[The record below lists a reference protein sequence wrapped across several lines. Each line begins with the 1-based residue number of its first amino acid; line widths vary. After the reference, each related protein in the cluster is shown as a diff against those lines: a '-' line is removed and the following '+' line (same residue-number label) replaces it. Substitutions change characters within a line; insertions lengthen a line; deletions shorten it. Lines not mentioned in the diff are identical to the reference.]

1 MCDLSERTV
10 RVTAAAQWA
19 GHGAPPGLR
28 ADRDDGGESLY
39 KYTAE
44 ESHIEGSSQDGS
56 KKLKLNILKMA
67 FPHHYIT
74 GGNLKNNISCY

>member
-1 MCDLSERTV
+1 MTCQREVSVSQR
-10 RVTAAAQWA
+10 AAQWA

-39 KYTAE
+39 KYTGE